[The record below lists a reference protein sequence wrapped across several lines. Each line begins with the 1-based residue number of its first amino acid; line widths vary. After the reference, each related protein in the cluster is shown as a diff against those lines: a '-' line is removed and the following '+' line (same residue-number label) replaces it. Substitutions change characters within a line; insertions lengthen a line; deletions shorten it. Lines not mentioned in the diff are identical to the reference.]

1 MQVNCYHFYLTL
13 LKIILYRKNTKKFIF
28 QILISSPIKDEFLIK
43 EIVIIDEIKDEKIK
57 D

>member
-1 MQVNCYHFYLTL
+1 MQINCYHFYLTL